1 MFASLLVLMNSFLF
15 IFSLGLSY
23 ARFLPGILVTSASC
37 PHFFR
42 MTVTQAVRFSFS
54 GIQLPVLNSQVKRN
68 HSNSTRD
75 SRHQYENQEGHPLAA
90 QLKSQTRGRRSFVIR
105 KEMWTFLLE
114 KGFKVPVM
122 AQLLI
127 ASTRTVGEARW
138 PPNTDSTEC
147 GSNVINL
154 AMLCSH
160 PTKQGKLQCVYEF
173 YNSKCQHWFREINM
187 E

>member
-1 MFASLLVLMNSFLF
+1 MSASLLVLMNSFLF

-42 MTVTQAVRFSFS
+42 MTVTQAVWFSFP

-90 QLKSQTRGRRSFVIR
+90 QLKSQTRGRPRNVKSC
-105 KEMWTFLLE
+105 TSH
-114 KGFKVPVM
+114 GP
-122 AQLLI
+122 
-127 ASTRTVGEARW
+127 ASDSVYSNRRWGEVTAKYRFHRMRVKCDKFCYVVLTSYKAR
-138 PPNTDSTEC
+138 
-147 GSNVINL
+147 
-154 AMLCSH
+154 
-160 PTKQGKLQCVYEF
+160 
-173 YNSKCQHWFREINM
+173 
-187 E
+187 